1 MRTILTALMIPV
13 VCLSLAADSTGR
25 LSVKVRTKDGKPVTN
40 ATLTLSRKDINW
52 TKVLKENGPGSFF
65 QVGLESKEFTLSVE
79 APGLQRTNDGFKIP
93 LGDTLAKEYV
103 MLTPQEAAAEAMKAG
118 TATMTAEEAKTMAG
132 SAAFNEGIEFYN
144 QRQYALALPGIKKA
158 AIAFKEALATAKEGE
173 AKNTL
178 TTQLPT
184 VERVYGICL
193 VEVGKADA
201 ESKAL
206 VLEAEPYLTAA
217 FDRTPK
223 DQTVIVALLEVAKA
237 KKDPEATKKYQA
249 AIDAIIGPRP
259 EMAYNDAVGAF
270 NAGNADD
277 ALKFVKKAIETDPKF
292 ADSYWLL
299 GVLEVGQDHLKAAKA
314 AFQKYMELAPT
325 GKKAGEV
332 KDFLRELK

>member
-1 MRTILTALMIPV
+1 MIP
-13 VCLSLAADSTGR
+13 
-25 LSVKVRTKDGKPVTN
+25 
-40 ATLTLSRKDINW
+40 LTLF
-52 TKVLKENGPGSFF
+52 P
-65 QVGLESKEFTLSVE
+65 
-79 APGLQRTNDGFKIP
+79 
-93 LGDTLAKEYV
+93 
-103 MLTPQEAAAEAMKAG
+103 KAG
-118 TATMTAEEAKTMAG
+118 TSFQGETLRVSG
-132 SAAFNEGIEFYN
+132 HVPPPLDLSYLG
-144 QRQYALALPGIKKA
+144 QYALALPGIKKA

-217 FDRTPK
+217 FDRNPK

-249 AIDAIIGPRP
+249 AIDAIIGTRP

-332 KDFLRELK
+332 KGFLKELK